1 MEPEID
7 RRCPQCGAAVRARA
21 AFCPQC
27 GRPMK
32 ASVDNSAALPSQ
44 PADPPPTR
52 AEALET
58 QRRRRTDFEA
68 HNTTGRTANSSTD
81 HSRRVDSTQL
91 PPPSV
96 PAPPPPPTLAGEAN
110 TSVRAE
116 REAAAS
122 LPSRVAREQMSARPG
137 AEPSAS
143 DEGSRRRGQR
153 MAAAA
158 RDVVEERL
166 GPRVEK
172 LRQAST
178 VVLDEAADD
187 PNLRFLLIAVL
198 LFIIALVL
206 ILLSMYL
213 R

>member
-1 MEPEID
+1 
-7 RRCPQCGAAVRARA
+7 
-21 AFCPQC
+21 
-27 GRPMK
+27 MK
-32 ASVDNSAALPSQ
+32 TSAASSTASPSQ
-44 PADPPPTR
+44 PTDPSTIKT
-52 AEALET
+52 EAVET
-58 QRRRRTDFEA
+58 QRRRRTDVEA
-68 HNTTGRTANSSTD
+68 NDTPGRGVANTD
-81 HSRRVDSTQL
+81 HGRKADNTHAPTPAAPVSQ
-91 PPPSV
+91 PPSTSS
-96 PAPPPPPTLAGEAN
+96 ATLAGESNAN
-110 TSVRAE
+110 VRSE

-122 LPSRVAREQMSARPG
+122 LPSRVAREQLSARPV
-137 AEPSAS
+137 AESSVP
-143 DEGSRRRGQR
+143 DEGPRWRGQR
-153 MAAAA
+153 MASAA

-187 PNLRFLLIAVL
+187 PNLRFILIAVL